1 MRQKLFFTAIILTF
15 LNYLGM
21 AQDFR
26 NLDFE
31 YGVYKSQPRKWTI
44 EGEGENYSAA
54 LDSSNHQNGKRSL
67 YVKLKKSQ
75 VFIFLSLPGQLIAG
89 KTIHIEAYIK
99 SLNSDSLQTML
110 VFRNP
115 NGGRPNASEPNKINN
130 EWGVISHQA
139 SFPENYS
146 SDRLLIAA
154 MADGSG

>member
-31 YGVYKSQPRKWTI
+31 YGVYKSQPRKCTI

-67 YVKLKKSQ
+67 YVKLEKSQ

-99 SLNSDSLQTML
+99 SLYSDSLQTML
-110 VFRNP
+110 GLP
-115 NGGRPNASEPNKINN
+115 PLG
-130 EWGVISHQA
+130 
-139 SFPENYS
+139 
-146 SDRLLIAA
+146 L
-154 MADGSG
+154 